1 MDGISRREFV
11 GSLGVSAAASA
22 GAAKATRPNILFICT
37 DNFNPNVLGCA
48 GHPMIR
54 TPNIDRLAKEGAY
67 FNAAYCGSPVC
78 APARASLFT
87 GMFPSDVDSWC
98 NSTPLNGDRPTWGH
112 RLRDA
117 GYYTMATG
125 KLDLTSNVD
134 LGFEQVDTT
143 HGHEVRPD
151 ITSLFRRP
159 LCYRVDERP
168 SIDGRILNA
177 EHEDVRTL
185 HNARSFLRDKAPG
198 LSQPWAM
205 FVGFVGPLP
214 GFRVER
220 QYSGIYSPDAV
231 PVPRVPADYLE
242 TMPEPWEATRAYKRI
257 ATPIPE
263 QRVRRAIAAY
273 YGNVTAV
280 DERIGEVLSQL
291 ERSGL
296 RGNTVVV
303 YTVDHGRSLGEHGM
317 WFHNEPTDHSSRVTM
332 IVSGP
337 GIPAGKRIDTPVMHV
352 DLFPTLLELAGAS
365 IPAGL
370 RGHSLAPMWQGR
382 TGNHPGVAY
391 SECHA
396 EGTCTGSF
404 VVRRGKW
411 KYIHYTYYDSLLF
424 NMEVDPQEMDN
435 VIGAPEGRLA
445 SKELYEIL
453 RSLVDPAE
461 MTERAFRRQEQ
472 MLHDLCARM
481 TLNELL
487 KFGFERRLGRGQ
499 AISLLKRYKG

>member
-1 MDGISRREFV
+1 MNRISRREFV
-11 GSLGVSAAASA
+11 GAVAASA
-22 GAAKATRPNILFICT
+22 GASERVPNVRRPNILFICT
-37 DNFNPNVLGCA
+37 DNFNPNVLGCE
-48 GHPMIR
+48 GHPMVR

-67 FNAAYCGSPVC
+67 FGATYCGSPVC
-78 APARASLFT
+78 VPARASLFT

-98 NSTPLNGDRPTWGH
+98 NSTPFKGDRPTWGH
-112 RLRDA
+112 RLREA

-125 KLDLTSNVD
+125 KLDLTSNGD
-134 LGFEQVDTT
+134 LGFEEVDTT
-143 HGHEVRPD
+143 HGHEVGPD
-151 ITSLFRRP
+151 VTSLFRRP

-168 SIDGRILNA
+168 GIDGGILNA
-177 EHEDVRTL
+177 EHEDTRTVR
-185 HNARSFLRDKAPG
+185 NAQSFLRGKAPS

-205 FVGFVGPLP
+205 FIGLVGPLP

-220 QYSGIYSPDAV
+220 QYSGMYSPDRV
-231 PVPRVPADYLE
+231 PVSRVSADYLE
-242 TMPEPWEATRAYKRI
+242 TMPEPWQATRAYKRI

-263 QRVRRAIAAY
+263 QRIRRAIAAY

-280 DERIGEVLSQL
+280 DERIGQVLSHL

-296 RGNTVVV
+296 RENTVVV

-317 WFHNEPTDHSSRVTM
+317 WFHNEPTDHSSRATM

-352 DLFPTLLELAGAS
+352 DLFPTLLELAGAP
-365 IPAGL
+365 IPPGL
-370 RGHSLAPMWQGR
+370 RGHSLTPMWQGR
-382 TGNHPGVAY
+382 PSNHPGIAY

-404 VVRRGKW
+404 VIRKGKW

-424 NMEVDPQEMDN
+424 NMEADPREMHN
-435 VIGAPEGRLA
+435 VIGTPEGQLV
-445 SKELYEIL
+445 SKELLEIL
-453 RSLVDPAE
+453 RSVVDPTE
-461 MTERAFRRQEQ
+461 QTERAFQRQEQ
-472 MLHDLCARM
+472 ILRDLCARM
-481 TLNELL
+481 TLDELL

-499 AISLLKRYKG
+499 AISLLKKYKG